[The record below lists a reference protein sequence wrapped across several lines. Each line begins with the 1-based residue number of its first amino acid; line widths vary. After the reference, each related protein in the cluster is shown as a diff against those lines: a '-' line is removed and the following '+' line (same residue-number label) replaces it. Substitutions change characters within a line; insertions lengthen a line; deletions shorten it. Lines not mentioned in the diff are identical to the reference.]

1 MKPYKLYRDRDQ
13 VFECQLSIDGASIS
27 KTKARILLESNDKIF
42 AFNGNINKSGK
53 CKISIPNLDSIIKTN
68 KGDLKLEVIAENTI
82 FKVWKLDHG
91 LSLKASQG
99 SLDAIKP
106 AKNLPA
112 MDRIISMVS

>member
-1 MKPYKLYRDRDQ
+1 MLLQ
-13 VFECQLSIDGASIS
+13 VF
-27 KTKARILLESNDKIF
+27 KKILLNQPYLAIEDKMVTLIQ
-42 AFNGNINKSGK
+42 I
-53 CKISIPNLDSIIKTN
+53 
-68 KGDLKLEVIAENTI
+68 
-82 FKVWKLDHG
+82 WKLDHG